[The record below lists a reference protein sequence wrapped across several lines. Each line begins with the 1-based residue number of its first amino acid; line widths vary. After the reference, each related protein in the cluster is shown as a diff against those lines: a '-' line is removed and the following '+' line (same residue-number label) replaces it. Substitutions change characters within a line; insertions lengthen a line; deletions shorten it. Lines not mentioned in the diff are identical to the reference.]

1 MKKTTEK
8 YIWNTENKKIQEIW
22 NEQCFKCEKR
32 TIWSTKN
39 RMEWY
44 NECWITTKEKQ
55 NTKFNN
61 NREKK
66 NHIKQN
72 GRKLAKAAK
81 TTNTQIDEE
90 VTPKRFEEP
99 RKWNVFCLFKSIV
112 SNENPFF
119 YSLLLCVCVFAF
131 GVFLFLNFHFTLF
144 SHSTK
149 MSWAELSWMRTLMIS
164 HAKSIAHNLIPL
176 AGTVVES
183 TFDFSSFIFFIR
195 HFSPSF
201 CLYSFVH
208 SFCNGN
214 VNFYTNF
221 DHLLS

>member
-66 NHIKQN
+66 KHIKQN

-90 VTPKRFEEP
+90 VTPKRSEEP

-131 GVFLFLNFHFTLF
+131 GVFCFWIFTSLYLVILRR
-144 SHSTK
+144 
-149 MSWAELSWMRTLMIS
+149 WAELSWVGC
-164 HAKSIAHNLIPL
+164 AHWWFHMQNPL
-176 AGTVVES
+176 ATIWYRWLVQLS
-183 TFDFSSFIFFIR
+183 NQHSIF
-195 HFSPSF
+195 
-201 CLYSFVH
+201 LH
-208 SFCNGN
+208 SF
-214 VNFYTNF
+214 FLF
-221 DHLLS
+221 DIFHHLFVYIHLSIHFAMET